1 MAHLGRIIICLLA
14 CATLMPHATPASPRS
29 DGASPTD
36 TIRASRQRG
45 VAAARSGVA
54 IVPADAELPQMHA
67 WAASR
72 ASTIYADIRRL
83 WGRQVLSSTF
93 EEDYPDADPLE
104 VLGEAFVKPETRAA
118 GQMGVSELPY
128 RMNVMDDQFRNWLL
142 RHGVWTA
149 VGDSL
154 TWNPE
159 RARAAGLLVC
169 GASEGFYLTDDV
181 IDRFLDSQGMGGSP
195 SKRALFAATMRRR
208 FQDKSNQGR
217 NAFMYGR
224 RNLRKSY
231 WAGIVI
237 DSSLGQVNIPRAP
250 GDNSRGKR
258 SSDSHSAMGY
268 VGEFYQGGNDFS
280 RFRQGDLMWGI
291 SSKWLDTNLYGDG
304 VTGEFSVVDLAGKT
318 LGVVDLDAFGVM
330 YDRAVK
336 KGGNFSR
343 WLTHLRE
350 FLTTHYEVDAEG
362 QLELRH
368 GGEAQ
373 KE

>member
-1 MAHLGRIIICLLA
+1 MAPPRRIVAGLLA
-14 CATLMPHATPASPRS
+14 FAGLASLAPM
-29 DGASPTD
+29 ASVAAIP
-36 TIRASRQRG
+36 SRQQRG
-45 VAAARSGVA
+45 VVAARSGVA
-54 IVPADAELPQMHA
+54 IVPADAELPQMHS
-67 WAASR
+67 WATGR

-93 EEDYPDADPLE
+93 EDDYPDADPLE
-104 VLGEAFVKPETRAA
+104 VLGDAFVKPETRTE

-128 RMNVMDDQFRNWLL
+128 RMNVMDDLFRNWLL

-149 VGDSL
+149 YGDSL
-154 TWNPE
+154 VWNAE
-159 RARAAGLLVC
+159 RARAAGLLVN

-181 IDRFLDSQGMGGSP
+181 IDRFLASQGMGGSP

-217 NAFMYGR
+217 NALMYGR

-237 DSSLGQVNIPRAP
+237 DSSLGQVNIPSAP
-250 GDNSRGKR
+250 GDYTRGKR

-268 VGEFYQGGNDFS
+268 VGEFYQGGNDFH

-291 SSKWLDTNLYGDG
+291 SSKRLNTNLYGDG
-304 VTGEFSVVDLAGKT
+304 ATGEFQVVDLAGKT
-318 LGVVDLDAFGVM
+318 VGVVDLDAFGVM

-343 WLTHLRE
+343 WLTNLRE
-350 FLTTHYEVDAEG
+350 FLTTHYRVDNEG
-362 QLELRH
+362 QLERRQ
-368 GGEAQ
+368 GGEGQ

>member
-1 MAHLGRIIICLLA
+1 MARPWRIVVCLVAFADLA
-14 CATLMPHATPASPRS
+14 PLATPSSAATVP
-29 DGASPTD
+29 
-36 TIRASRQRG
+36 SRQQSG
-45 VAAARSGVA
+45 VVASRSGVA
-54 IVPADAELPQMHA
+54 IVPADAELPQMHP
-67 WAASR
+67 WAAGR
-72 ASTIYADIRRL
+72 ASTMYADIRRL

-93 EEDYPDADPLE
+93 EQDYPDADPLE
-104 VLGEAFVKPETRAA
+104 VLGETFVKPETRTE

-128 RMNVMDDQFRNWLL
+128 RMNVMDDLFRNWLL

-149 VGDSL
+149 EGDSL
-154 TWNPE
+154 VWNAA
-159 RARAAGLLVC
+159 RARAAGLLVN
-169 GASEGFYLTDDV
+169 GSGEGFYLTDDV

-217 NAFMYGR
+217 NALMYGR

-237 DSSLGQVNIPRAP
+237 DSSLGQVNIPSSP
-250 GDNSRGKR
+250 GDHTRGKR

-268 VGEFYQGGNDFS
+268 VGEFYQGGNDFH

-291 SSKWLDTNLYGDG
+291 SSKRLNTNLYGDG
-304 VTGEFSVVDLAGKT
+304 VTGEFQVVDLEGKT
-318 LGVVDLDAFGVM
+318 VGVVDLDAFGVM

-343 WLTHLRE
+343 WLTNLRE
-350 FLTTHYEVDAEG
+350 FLTTHYRVDGEG
-362 QLELRH
+362 QLERRQD
-368 GGEAQ
+368 GEGQ

>member
-1 MAHLGRIIICLLA
+1 MARLLGIIACLLA
-14 CATLMPHATPASPRS
+14 CATVAPIAPLASPRGG
-29 DGASPTD
+29 GASASD
-36 TIRASRQRG
+36 TVASGRPRG
-45 VAAARSGVA
+45 VAAARSGVS
-54 IVPADAELPQMHA
+54 IVPADADLPQIHA

-93 EEDYPDADPLE
+93 EEDYPEADPLE
-104 VLGEAFVKPETRAA
+104 VLGEAFVKPETRSE

-128 RMNVMDDQFRNWLL
+128 RMNVMDDLFRNWLL
-142 RHGVWTA
+142 RRGVWTRE
-149 VGDSL
+149 GDSL
-154 TWNPE
+154 VWNPE
-159 RARAAGLLVC
+159 RARAAGLLVN
-169 GASEGFYLTDDV
+169 GTSEGFYLTDDV

-217 NAFMYGR
+217 NALMYGR

-237 DSSLGQVNIPRAP
+237 DSSLGQVNIPHSP
-250 GDNSRGKR
+250 GDYSRGKR

-291 SSKWLDTNLYGDG
+291 SSKGLDTNLYGDG
-304 VTGEFSVVDLAGKT
+304 VSGEFSVVDLAGRT

-350 FLTTHYEVDAEG
+350 FLTTHYVVDSEG
-362 QLELRH
+362 QLELRPV
-368 GGEAQ
+368 GEGQ